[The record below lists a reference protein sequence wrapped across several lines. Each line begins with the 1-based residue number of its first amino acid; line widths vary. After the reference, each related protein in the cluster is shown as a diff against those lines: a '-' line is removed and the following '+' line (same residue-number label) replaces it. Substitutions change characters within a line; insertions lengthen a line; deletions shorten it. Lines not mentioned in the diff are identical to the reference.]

1 MKFSDF
7 LFPASM
13 DRARDHGEIHVFPR
27 DGRGTSFTAD
37 RTGRARACVLAGLAA
52 AALAAAQGAGAQG
65 YPSRTVRL
73 VVPWAA
79 GGSTDSIGR
88 ILAQKLTEYTGQQW
102 IVDNR
107 GGATGTIGHAF
118 AAKAAPDGYTLLL
131 GTNSTFAIA
140 PHLYRNLQYDND
152 RAFAPVSLVAISPQ
166 ILSVHPSLPVRSVK
180 ELVALA
186 RARPGAIP
194 FSTAGV
200 GATSHM
206 ATELLM
212 NMAGIRMTHVPYKGG
227 GPSAQALIS
236 GETAL
241 SFVDVITASPQAQAG
256 RLRPIATSTAART
269 PLMPELP
276 TIAESGL
283 PGFESVT
290 SFGLFAPAGT
300 AQEIVS
306 RVNREVARALGA
318 ADVRDRLRAQG
329 IDPAGTAPG
338 ELVAHQKRETE
349 KWGKVIREQ
358 GIRFE

>member
-1 MKFSDF
+1 MRSLLLIRLLPL
-7 LFPASM
+7 LFVPL
-13 DRARDHGEIHVFPR
+13 V
-27 DGRGTSFTAD
+27 
-37 RTGRARACVLAGLAA
+37 
-52 AALAAAQGAGAQG
+52 AAAQD
-65 YPSRTVRL
+65 YPSKTVRL
-73 VVPWAA
+73 IIPWAA

-88 ILAQKLTEYTGQQW
+88 ILSQKLAEYTGQQW

-107 GGATGTIGHAF
+107 GGATGTIGHAL

-140 PHLYRNLQYDND
+140 PHLYKGLQYDND
-152 RAFAPVSLVAISPQ
+152 KAFVPVSLVAISPQ
-166 ILSVHPSLPVRSVK
+166 ILSVHPSLPVRNVK
-180 ELVALA
+180 ELIALA
-186 RARPGAIP
+186 KAQSGQIS

-206 ATELLM
+206 ATELFM
-212 NMAGIRMTHVPYKGG
+212 NLAGIKMTHVPYKGG

-241 SFVDVITASPQAQAG
+241 SFVDVITALPQAQGG
-256 RLRPIATSTAART
+256 RLRPLATSTSKRT

-290 SFGLFAPAGT
+290 SFGMFAPTGT
-300 AQEIVS
+300 PKEIIA
-306 RVNREVARALGA
+306 RVNRELTKALA
-318 ADVRDRLRAQG
+318 TSDVKEKLRVQG
-329 IDPAGTAPG
+329 IDPVGSTP
-338 ELVAHQKRETE
+338 EDLVVHQKQETA

-358 GIRFE
+358 GIKFE

>member
-1 MKFSDF
+1 MR
-7 LFPASM
+7 SM
-13 DRARDHGEIHVFPR
+13 L
-27 DGRGTSFTAD
+27 
-37 RTGRARACVLAGLAA
+37 RTIL
-52 AALAAAQGAGAQG
+52 AALALAPFAVHAQG
-65 YPSRTVRL
+65 YPSRPVRL
-73 VVPWAA
+73 VIPWAA

-88 ILAQKLTEYTGQQW
+88 IVGQKLSEYTGQQW
-102 IVDNR
+102 IIDNR

-118 AAKAAPDGYTLLL
+118 AAKSAPDGYTLLL

-140 PHLYRNLQYDND
+140 PHLYKNLQYDNEK
-152 RAFAPVSLVAISPQ
+152 AFAPVSLIAVSPQ
-166 ILSVHPSLPVRSVK
+166 ILSAHPSLPVKGVK
-180 ELVALA
+180 DLMALA

-206 ATELLM
+206 ATELFM
-212 NMAGIRMTHVPYKGG
+212 NMAGIRMTHIPYKGG
-227 GPSAQALIS
+227 GPSAQALIA

-241 SFVDVITASPQAQAG
+241 SFVDVITALPQAQAG
-256 RLRPIATSTAART
+256 RLRPLATSTAKRT

-290 SFGLFAPAGT
+290 SFGMFAPAGT
-300 AQEIVS
+300 AQEIIM
-306 RVNREVARALGA
+306 RVNRETARALATG
-318 ADVRDRLRAQG
+318 DVKEKLRAQG
-329 IDPAGTAPG
+329 IDPVGSAP
-338 ELVAHQKRETE
+338 EDLVAHQKQETA

>member
-1 MKFSDF
+1 MRNPSRI
-7 LFPASM
+7 LN
-13 DRARDHGEIHVFPR
+13 GV
-27 DGRGTSFTAD
+27 
-37 RTGRARACVLAGLAA
+37 VLSC
-52 AALAAAQGAGAQG
+52 AALALTFAPAAARAQAA
-65 YPSRTVRL
+65 YPAKPVRL

-79 GGSTDSIGR
+79 GGSTDSISR
-88 ILAQKLTEYTGQQW
+88 ILGQKLAEYTGQQW
-102 IVDNR
+102 IIDNR

-140 PHLYRNLQYDND
+140 PHLYKNLQYDNE

-166 ILSVHPSLPVRSVK
+166 ILSVHPSLPAKSVK
-180 ELVALA
+180 ELLALA
-186 RARPGAIP
+186 RAKPGAIP

-212 NMAGIRMTHVPYKGG
+212 NMAGVRMTHVPYKGG
-227 GPSAQALIS
+227 GPSAQALIG

-241 SFVDVITASPQAQAG
+241 SFVDVITALPQAQGG
-256 RLRPIATSTAART
+256 RLRPIATSTAGRT

-290 SFGLFAPAGT
+290 SFGMFAPAGT
-300 AQEIVS
+300 AQEIIA
-306 RVNREVARALGA
+306 RVNREVTKALAA
-318 ADVRDRLRAQG
+318 ADVKEKLRAQG
-329 IDPAGTAPG
+329 IDPAGTAPE
-338 ELVAHQKRETE
+338 ELIAHQK
-349 KWGKVIREQ
+349 Q
-358 GIRFE
+358 